1 MTARIVST
9 RSPAGQLLTV
19 ESLSSCAST
28 AAYLEEIARHEGRSG
43 YIVMCD
49 NVTGHDAA
57 LPPATE
63 GESTL
68 FVSILLR
75 PTLSPARATMLAALS
90 ALALAKAAGHH
101 SPYEPSIA
109 WISDVYADNRKKIGE
124 VTLRSALH
132 PSGLGFLYIIVNF
145 ALRITREFAGK
156 LPDVVES
163 VFSQRQTTLTE
174 RIATTLISEF
184 YDLYEATAPEE
195 HAGDF
200 LEEYRARSLLRG
212 KRIRVL
218 RNGHRRGV
226 NVIGIDDSAQLVV
239 APRRGKSFVL
249 HSGAEIIN
257 KKRNRL
263 IAKLAQIRA
272 QAAAAKEKAKRKE
285 EKQAKKAAKKETAAA
300 KKEAAKETAQA
311 E

>member
-43 YIVMCD
+43 YVVMCD

-57 LPPATE
+57 LPPAE
-63 GESTL
+63 ADESTL

-75 PTLSPARATMLAALS
+75 PSLSPTRATMLAALS

-101 SPYEPSIA
+101 SPYEPMIS
-109 WISDVYADNRKKIGE
+109 WVSDVYADNKRKIGE

-145 ALRITREFAGK
+145 ALRITREFVGK
-156 LPDVVES
+156 LPDIVES
-163 VFSQRQTTLTE
+163 VFSQSKKTLAE
-174 RIATTLISEF
+174 RVANTLIAEF
-184 YDLYEATAPEE
+184 FALYEASATEE

-200 LEEYRARSLLRG
+200 LEEYRSRSILKDR
-212 KRIRVL
+212 RIQIL
-218 RNGHRRGV
+218 RNGHRYGV
-226 NVIGIDDSAQLVV
+226 NVIGIDDNAHLVV
-239 APRRGKSFVL
+239 ATRRGKSFVL
-249 HSGAEIIN
+249 YSGSEIFD
-257 KKRNRL
+257 KRRTRL

-272 QAAAAKEKAKRKE
+272 QAIAAKEKRERKE
-285 EKQAKKAAKKETAAA
+285 EKRAKKKAKKEVPPKDTDPAG
-300 KKEAAKETAQA
+300 
-311 E
+311 

>member
-49 NVTGHDAA
+49 NVTDQDAA
-57 LPPATE
+57 LPPEAA

-75 PTLSPARATMLAALS
+75 PSLSPTRATMLAALS

-101 SPYEPSIA
+101 SAYAPMIS
-109 WISDVYADNRKKIGE
+109 WVSDVYADNHKKIGE

-156 LPDVVES
+156 LPDIVES

-174 RIATTLISEF
+174 RVASTLITEF
-184 YDLYEATAPEE
+184 FDLYETTATEE
-195 HAGDF
+195 HAVGGA
-200 LEEYRARSLLRG
+200 LEGSFRDLGNIGFCLVFYRG
-212 KRIRVL
+212 
-218 RNGHRRGV
+218 
-226 NVIGIDDSAQLVV
+226 
-239 APRRGKSFVL
+239 
-249 HSGAEIIN
+249 
-257 KKRNRL
+257 
-263 IAKLAQIRA
+263 
-272 QAAAAKEKAKRKE
+272 
-285 EKQAKKAAKKETAAA
+285 
-300 KKEAAKETAQA
+300 
-311 E
+311 